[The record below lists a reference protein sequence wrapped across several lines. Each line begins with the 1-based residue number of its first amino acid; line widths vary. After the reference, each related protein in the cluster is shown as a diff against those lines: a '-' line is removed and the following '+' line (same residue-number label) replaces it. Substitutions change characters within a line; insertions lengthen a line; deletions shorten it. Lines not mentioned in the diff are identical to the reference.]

1 MTPEEQNLIENLFE
15 RLRPADT
22 NPKDPQAEQL
32 IRAKTAALPSAPYLL
47 AQAVIVQEHALANA
61 QARIAEL
68 ENRLAAANQNAPAG
82 GGSFLSGVSRFFGGG
97 NKPTP
102 PPVPQQAPIPQQA
115 PQPQYQQAPQPQYQ
129 QVPGAGAP
137 VAPPPQAV
145 PYPSTVNLPA
155 SSGGGFLKSALATA
169 AGVAGGAALFQG
181 IESLIGHNA
190 GAFGPA
196 LSERGF
202 PPADGGNTEIV
213 NNYYNEPSGESGGAG
228 SERADYQPD
237 VAQSGFDQNQNID
250 FDPNLTADN
259 DPGGSDDFGGGDD
272 FGSGSDDSLV

>member
-15 RLRPADT
+15 RLRQADT
-22 NPKDPQAEQL
+22 SPKDPQAEQL
-32 IRAKTAALPSAPYLL
+32 IRAKTTASPSAPYLL

-68 ENRLAAANQNAPAG
+68 ENSLAAGSQNAPAG

-102 PPVPQQAPIPQQA
+102 PLIPQQA
-115 PQPQYQQAPQPQYQ
+115 PQPQYQQVPQPQYQ
-129 QVPGAGAP
+129 QVPGTGAP

-190 GAFGPA
+190 GVFGPA

-202 PPADGGNTEIV
+202 TPESGGNTEIV
-213 NNYYNEPSGESGGAG
+213 NNYYNEPSGEAG
-228 SERADYQPD
+228 RVAEERADNKPE
-237 VAQSGFDQNQNID
+237 VAQNDFDQNQNQNID

-259 DPGGSDDFGGGDD
+259 DPGGSDNFGGGDD
-272 FGSGSDDSLV
+272 FGSGSDDNVV